1 MMRWTALFLCLPSLA
16 FAADYEVTEITSGLL
31 PGTGT
36 ALNLGDDQSVSVD
49 LPFTFNYFGTDYDDA
64 WVSSNGFLSFSTSS
78 NLCCNAYEIDSSNTP
93 RNTLF
98 GLWGD
103 PDTRYGETLTGN
115 PYTMTTTGTGGV
127 SAFVTGWYGVPEYS
141 TQNYFTFQIVLN
153 ADNSFEFRY
162 GDVDTYQST
171 DYQFARERFWLSGYT
186 GPTSTDNELFLYG
199 HDMSSLSNSSFRAAT
214 PSSIDCMIFPS
225 SPGCESV
232 PDPVF
237 EDDFNYG
244 DDTFDFYSDGSN
256 DGQFDGSDDGQFDT
270 FTGEDSFGDE
280 TDFMMVAGDFSDEE
294 NMETMM
300 FFEDDFTENFT
311 EDFTDDFTLEV
322 FFEEQLETLEEAE
335 LREEIREEVEAVF
348 EELFEEFVEEE
359 EVFLE
364 ETAIFI
370 EEIEMEVIEL
380 VVEEAAAELLE
391 EKEEEVAAEERL
403 NIELLSPGEVAAL
416 VPSVGVSSGGNWSQ
430 TFGSSG
436 ISGGDGGGMINSF
449 AYGTDAYMAFSGG
462 SDQTYGSD
470 SSNAG
475 TATSAT
481 AAVTNSTGAAAT
493 ENNATNVSS
502 PVGQAVQQEIV
513 TELVIEPPPRQ
524 NVTTEFFQ
532 AAADQNEVL
541 GAEAQ
546 DIAVA
551 ELTAAPAVFDAYSL
565 TTIPDRPD
573 FYAPTQFYEDSI
585 PVDDYLNLYR
595 LLRAN
600 DQTYN
605 AMMDDQ
611 YD

>member
-1 MMRWTALFLCLPSLA
+1 MMRWATLFLCLPSFA

-49 LPFTFNYFGTDYDDA
+49 LPFAFTYFGTDYDDA

-78 NLCCNAYEIDSSNTP
+78 NLCCNASEIDSSNTP

-103 PDTRYGETLTGN
+103 PDPRRGETSLTGN

-141 TQNYFTFQIVLN
+141 TNNYFSFQIVLN
-153 ADNSFEFRY
+153 ADHSFEFRY
-162 GDVDTYQST
+162 GDVNTYQST
-171 DYQFARERFWLSGYT
+171 DSQYARNHSWLAGFT
-186 GPTSTDNELFLYG
+186 GPTSTDNELILYG

-237 EDDFNYG
+237 EDDFNYE
-244 DDTFDFYSDGSN
+244 DDTFDFYSDGSD
-256 DGQFDGSDDGQFDT
+256 DGQFDGSDDGRFDT
-270 FTGEDSFGDE
+270 YTGEDTFVDDSTFL
-280 TDFMMVAGDFSDEE
+280 AANFSEEE

-300 FFEDDFTENFT
+300 FFEEDFSGSEDFVE
-311 EDFTDDFTLEV
+311 EDFTLSEV
-322 FFEEQLETLEEAE
+322 FFEEQMETLEEAD

-348 EELFEEFVEEE
+348 EELFEELIEEE
-359 EVFLE
+359 
-364 ETAIFI
+364 IFI
-370 EEIEMEVIEL
+370 EETVIFIEEL
-380 VVEEAAAELLE
+380 EAEIVESVVEEAAAELLE
-391 EKEEEVAAEERL
+391 EEKEVALGERL
-403 NIELLSPGEVAAL
+403 EVELLSPDEVAAL
-416 VPSVGVSSGGNWSQ
+416 VPSVSVSSGGNWSQ

-436 ISGGDGGGMINSF
+436 VSGDAGGGMINSF

-513 TELVIEPPPRQ
+513 TELVIEPPVRQ
-524 NVTTEFFQ
+524 SVTTEFFQ
-532 AAADQNEVL
+532 AAADQNNEVL
-541 GAEAQ
+541 GTEAQ

-551 ELTAAPAVFDAYSL
+551 ELTAAPAGFDAYSL
-565 TTIPDRPD
+565 TTIPDRPQ
-573 FYAPTQFYEDSI
+573 FYPPMEFYEDSI